1 MEKNLEFISKLES
14 RIDTIANLVS
24 QLKEDNV
31 ELLKQN
37 ESLKFKLQLANG
49 TMPNNSGTKIQEP
62 PDSPGD
68 KGILESQSEDVRRRV
83 QSALFKLNQL
93 RQAVLEAS

>member
-14 RIDTIANLVS
+14 RIDKIANLVS
-24 QLKEDNV
+24 KLKEDNE

-37 ESLKFKLQLANG
+37 ESLKFKLQSANG
-49 TMPNNSGTKIQEP
+49 AMPNNADTQRREP
-62 PDSPGD
+62 LDSLGI
-68 KGILESQSEDVRRRV
+68 KGISESQSEDVRHIV
-83 QSALFKLNQL
+83 QSALIKLNQL